1 MNILVTLNSGLGA
14 DTGPNFNLT
23 ANVGSVT
30 PSTAT
35 KAELLAG
42 KFVDV
47 DPSATQITVTSTGIC
62 TTSIVLT
69 VTGQTTTTTT
79 LGISSFVLGYNLGN
93 FFTACTNYTA
103 SPTTYYSTAGA
114 ILELGTTLYNES
126 SLTTKVIPGFYSN
139 GIDWFQ
145 CNINGVVIATG
156 SCSTT
161 TTTSTSTSTTST
173 STTTEAPTTSTTSTT
188 TTLGP
193 EIFGLGY
200 SATTDWEAC
209 FSSQTNYY
217 SYTGETLQN
226 GLNLFTDITLTTKAP
241 SGWYS
246 NGSNIWYIPPTCF
259 EYTFTNN
266 TGFDD
271 YVDYFDCDGIFQQI
285 YVYDGTTS
293 TSVCVSEISDLRG
306 MTANNNGVG
315 SCPASTNGIFQDEA
329 PCPTTTTTSTTSTS
343 TSTSTTT
350 TTLAPT
356 TTTTTEAP
364 TTTTT
369 TIAGTTTTTTAAVG
383 TFTLDAQY
391 GMNITSVSTSPSQTV
406 PSFTYPVNSG
416 AGVQNLSMTNGY
428 SAGTQF
434 TVGLSGT
441 RVLGTDKSVG
451 LIVNTVQVDCATIS
465 ADGVQSKILTLSN
478 AVAITDDVKITI
490 NSNACPT
497 PTTTTT
503 TAAPTTTTT
512 TTAAPTTTT
521 TTAAPTTVDIF
532 IGNTLSLDITISA
545 MRINGVGV
553 TWSGGGPTF
562 PIAPGDN
569 GSFYSNQIGTYDVQI
584 DYSTSIPGQ
593 HIIFTDSNTTQTC
606 LGTSGG
612 GSGTMVISG
621 ATITAGTTI
630 YVAAEDGGCP

>member
-23 ANVGSVT
+23 TNVGSVT

-69 VTGQTTTTTT
+69 ITGQTTTTTT

-139 GIDWFQ
+139 GTDWFQ
-145 CNINGVVIATG
+145 CNLNGVVIATG

-209 FSSQTNYY
+209 FASQTNYY
-217 SYTGETLQN
+217 SYTGEILEN

-259 EYTFTNN
+259 EYTFTND
-266 TGFDD
+266 TGFDN

-315 SCPASTNGIFQDEA
+315 SCPASTNGIFQNEA

-369 TIAGTTTTTTAAVG
+369 TQPGDTTTTTAAPQCNYNGLTVVC
-383 TFTLDAQY
+383 D
-391 GMNITSVSTSPSQTV
+391 STT
-406 PSFTYPVNSG
+406 TTTTG
-416 AGVQNLSMTNGY
+416 A
-428 SAGTQF
+428 
-434 TVGLSGT
+434 
-441 RVLGTDKSVG
+441 
-451 LIVNTVQVDCATIS
+451 
-465 ADGVQSKILTLSN
+465 
-478 AVAITDDVKITI
+478 
-490 NSNACPT
+490 

-503 TAAPTTTTT
+503 TEAPTTTTT
-512 TTAAPTTTT
+512 TTASGTQLNIYAKYINSNGNLQYQINSGPIEQLGALSTNCNYITTI
-521 TTAAPTTVDIF
+521 AVTVGD
-532 IGNTLSLDITISA
+532 DITFSDA
-545 MRINGVGV
+545 NSKV
-553 TWSGGGPTF
+553 
-562 PIAPGDN
+562 IA
-569 GSFYSNQIGTYDVQI
+569 S
-584 DYSTSIPGQ
+584 STSVCPDGPAG
-593 HIIFTDSNTTQTC
+593 FGCSAGYSV
-606 LGTSGG
+606 LTSG
-612 GSGTMVISG
+612 TQDVYL
-621 ATITAGTTI
+621 TI
-630 YVAAEDGGCP
+630 DGNNIC